1 MGIQRPSGLFLI
13 YYPTVFF
20 LTWIG
25 ESSTEDMLPSLL
37 YYAFLCESCQ
47 SKVAEI
53 GKLST
58 MEVTV
63 SQFRD
68 IEVQDQGVSSGGFF

>member
-1 MGIQRPSGLFLI
+1 MGMQRPSGLFLI

-20 LTWIG
+20 LTWISQ
-25 ESSTEDMLPSLL
+25 SSTEEVFPSLL

-47 SKVAEI
+47 SKVAET
-53 GKLST
+53 GRLST

-63 SQFRD
+63 SQFRN
-68 IEVQDQGVSSGGFF
+68 IEAQDQGVSSGGFL